1 MKERMAKKK
10 LAKEMYEQ
18 MRREAF
24 GFEKEDEW
32 EDCDDEYYSEDG
44 QEEVKGDN
52 NGRFVFQDKEVTK
65 KDIVNLLYFAMTTGI
80 WHDSTR
86 TNNFSVTSRKAFK

>member
-1 MKERMAKKK
+1 
-10 LAKEMYEQ
+10 MYEQ

-24 GFEKEDEW
+24 GFEEEDDW
-32 EDCDDEYYSEDG
+32 EDWDEEYYSEDG
-44 QEEVKGDN
+44 LEEVKGDYQ
-52 NGRFVFQDKEVTK
+52 GRFVFQDKEVTK

-86 TNNFSVTSRKAFK
+86 AHNFCKPGRKAFK